1 MLWPRPAKS
10 FRPGDRVIFSM
21 PRHGANPGIG
31 AKDIRPERRGE
42 GYRYIVQDFW
52 IVANTDGAQV
62 EVKTRQGRIHI
73 LDAADARMHIA
84 SWWQRLIYHLRFPK
98 PQSGTPRRS
107 LPA

>member
-84 SWWQRLIYHLRFPK
+84 SWWQRLIYHHRFPK